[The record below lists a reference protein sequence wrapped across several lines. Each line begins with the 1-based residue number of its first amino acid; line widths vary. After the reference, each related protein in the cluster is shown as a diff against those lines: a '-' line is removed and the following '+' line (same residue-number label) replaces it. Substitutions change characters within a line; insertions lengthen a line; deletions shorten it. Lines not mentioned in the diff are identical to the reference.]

1 MTNLPAPRTD
11 ITPRRIEWQGPEGF
25 TVILDEDGVQLRAPR
40 CGLEEPDLN
49 RLLDVIAEAK
59 RARDAQ
65 SAPIPLPPTREQHRY
80 ATEAY
85 HADRAKRAASRA
97 IDAEFNNTDQPF

>member
-1 MTNLPAPRTD
+1 MSD

-25 TVILDEDGVQLRAPR
+25 TVILDEDGVQLRAPKG
-40 CGLEEPDLN
+40 GLEEPNLN

-65 SAPIPLPPTREQHRY
+65 SAPIPLPPTREQRAYYPSDYTAHRVQ
-80 ATEAY
+80 
-85 HADRAKRAASRA
+85 RA
-97 IDAEFNNTDQPF
+97 ISDAINAEFNDTDQPF